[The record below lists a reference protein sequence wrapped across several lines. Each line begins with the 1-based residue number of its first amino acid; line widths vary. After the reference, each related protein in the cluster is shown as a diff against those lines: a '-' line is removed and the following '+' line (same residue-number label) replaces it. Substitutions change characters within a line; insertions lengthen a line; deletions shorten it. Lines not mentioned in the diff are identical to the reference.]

1 MSLDDFVNSIL
12 RDGDVFQRTIR
23 TILKDDLHMSLNEFC
38 RLSGVSQSTMYKILE
53 EQREPNLRT
62 VRQIY
67 KALKLLYT
75 RDEEKFIAVIA
86 SPQFMADLPRVLE
99 TRISSSIRVSEYAV
113 ATVEDAILAA
123 IRAEKDGAL
132 ALVCAPIVAETITK
146 IAGIPVYTVMPMD
159 SVLQILDEIKDKY

>member
-146 IAGIPVYTVMPMD
+146 IASIPVYTVMPMD

>member
-1 MSLDDFVNSIL
+1 MTLDDFVNSML
-12 RDGDVFQRTIR
+12 RDGEAFQRTLR
-23 TILKDDLHMSLNEFC
+23 SILKDELHMSLNEFC
-38 RLSGVSQSTMYKILE
+38 RISGVSQSTMYKILE

-67 KALKLLYT
+67 KSLKILYT
-75 RDEEKFIAVIA
+75 RNDEKFVAVIA

-99 TRISSSIRVSEYAV
+99 TRILSSVRVSEYAV
-113 ATVEDAILAA
+113 ATVEEAIIAA

-146 IAGIPVYTVMPMD
+146 IASIPVYAVMPMD